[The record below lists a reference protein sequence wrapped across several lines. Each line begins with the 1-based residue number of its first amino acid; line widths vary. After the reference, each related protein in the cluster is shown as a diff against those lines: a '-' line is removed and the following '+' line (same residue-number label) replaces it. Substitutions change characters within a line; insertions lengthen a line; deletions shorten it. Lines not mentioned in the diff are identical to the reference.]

1 MADLVRITK
10 RRTASSG
17 LRQSDANP
25 ARFAAIDYVN
35 QLVITPD
42 GSRITSTEK
51 NVLKSLAQWYNAEL
65 GVAWPCMRELAQRC
79 SISERHCRRT
89 IARLERKGAITRVY
103 NRRRDQ
109 GSQTSNEYF
118 FPALG
123 VPPETEQK
131 QQARLQLQRVP
142 RTRMA
147 AGAGQMRPRPVAT
160 YVPEPR
166 TDASAGLGHPR
177 PPIESLRETL
187 TDSLKEA
194 DARIPRALAAVQ
206 GKVQIVDIKT
216 AGPNKTKDALN
227 NLDIARLAW
236 QSALQKVRAVNGAKE
251 FRSHSFQDVR
261 ISAARAN
268 SDASVTLELRS
279 PNPEKTIRGI
289 QRFQDSLARALRS
302 YYGCSVKLEC
312 LDENTSADEGAASN
326 PVATRA
332 RENLE
337 TEESGQG
344 IGG

>member
-1 MADLVRITK
+1 MANLIPLTRQ
-10 RRTASSG
+10 RAASTG
-17 LRQSDANP
+17 FRQGDANP

-35 QLVITPD
+35 KLVIAPD

-89 IARLERKGAITRVY
+89 IARLERKGVIARVY

-118 FPALG
+118 FPTLG

-147 AGAGQMRPRPVAT
+147 AGVGQTRPRPVAT

-166 TDASAGLGHPR
+166 TDASAGPGHPR
-177 PPIESLRETL
+177 PPIESLIETL

-216 AGPNKTKDALN
+216 LVPNKTKNVLN
-227 NLDIARLAW
+227 NLDIARPAW
-236 QSALQKVRAVNGAKE
+236 ESALQKVRAVNGAKE

-261 ISAARAN
+261 ISAARSN

-279 PNPEKTIRGI
+279 PNPEKTICGI
-289 QRFQDSLARALRS
+289 LRFQEIIARALRR
-302 YYGCSVKLEC
+302 YYGCEVKLEC
-312 LDENTSADEGAASN
+312 LGEAAE
-326 PVATRA
+326 A
-332 RENLE
+332 
-337 TEESGQG
+337 
-344 IGG
+344 I